1 MNTPAIKTG
10 DTSSGPRI
18 RLVGRD
24 GMPANL
30 TGATAAMQ
38 VRGRPG
44 DPFAVTVVDAE
55 DGVVTLPRGDLEGG
69 SGRQQWAVEFE
80 VTFSD
85 GTIQTFP
92 EVGYLQVDV
101 WSDLDDR

>member
-1 MNTPAIKTG
+1 MTNPAIKTG
-10 DTSSGPRI
+10 DTTVGPRI

-24 GMPANL
+24 GTAANL
-30 TGATAAMQ
+30 TGAQVVMQ
-38 VRGRPG
+38 VRDRPSES
-44 DPFAVTVVDAE
+44 FATTVADAE
-55 DGVVTLPRGDLEGG
+55 DGIVTIPRGDLEGG
-69 SGRQQWAVEFE
+69 QGRQSWTVEFE

-85 GTIQTFP
+85 GTVQTFP